1 MKFKVTGSIDLKEGK
16 RRFEKEVEAKSESHA
31 RHTLY
36 ALFGS
41 HNGLPRAKVRIDG
54 ISKV

>member
-41 HNGLPRAKVRIDG
+41 HNGLPRANVRIDG